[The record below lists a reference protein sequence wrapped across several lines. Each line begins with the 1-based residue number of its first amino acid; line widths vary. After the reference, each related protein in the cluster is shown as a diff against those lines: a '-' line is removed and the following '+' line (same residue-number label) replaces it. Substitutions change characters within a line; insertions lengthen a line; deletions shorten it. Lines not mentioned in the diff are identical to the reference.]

1 MNAVR
6 RHCRRTEVG
15 AQSLEWVGLGGFIL
29 AAMAAATTYANSH
42 LGDQLGTVLIKHIQ
56 SALGG

>member
-1 MNAVR
+1 
-6 RHCRRTEVG
+6 
-15 AQSLEWVGLGGFIL
+15 VGLGGFIL
-29 AAMAAATTYANSH
+29 AAMAAATTYANAH